1 MDFSAVTY
9 QIGILALTILIG
21 FGAVKLGYI
30 DVKIKDA
37 LSKVIVKLVLP
48 CLILSSITSKE
59 LEKGLINDILTS
71 FLMSVFCIAVLYFV
85 GVLTAKIF
93 RIPEGTDKVH
103 KLLTCLGNVTFVGYP
118 VITAMY
124 GETGFFYAIMYWL
137 VNDLFL
143 WTAGVFILQG
153 NKAKN
158 RGETAKKLI
167 NPLTVT
173 FTVSILMLCFGI
185 KLPRFIGD
193 VVGGMGDLTISLSMI
208 FIGMALADVDVKKA
222 VRKWWIFAVAPIK
235 MVIIPIAFIYIFKA
249 FGIREILLG
258 AIVLEA
264 AMPAQTVLSILANES
279 GADFE
284 YAACGMFVTTLL
296 SLVTL
301 PFVCYMIK
309 LIV

>member
-1 MDFSAVTY
+1 MDFTAVTY

-21 FGAVKLGYI
+21 FAAVKLGYI

-59 LEKGLINDILTS
+59 LDKGVINDILTAL
-71 FLMSVFCIAVLYFV
+71 LMSVFCIAALYSV

-137 VNDLFL
+137 VNDMFL

-153 NKAKN
+153 DKKRS
-158 RGETAKKLI
+158 RGETAKKLV

-173 FTVSILMLCFGI
+173 FTVAILMLCFGI

-193 VVGGMGDLTISLSMI
+193 VVSNMGGLTISLSMI

-222 VRKWWIFAVAPIK
+222 ARKWWIFAVAPIK
-235 MVIIPIAFIYIFKA
+235 MVIIPIALIYIFKA
-249 FGIREILLG
+249 FGIKEILLG

-309 LIV
+309 LIL